1 MELTPLVP
9 AYGAQDGT
17 LEINTDISEASAIE
31 IEKHLERLFG
41 YYHYEQVTL
50 KINSPGGAVIGLEH
64 ILECVERWRTAGRS
78 VQTLAMFR
86 AASAAAMLMA
96 LGEVGSRTAHRNT
109 SLLYHHARVGSN
121 AYTLTSGVADKLAA
135 VLKVVDQGLVQR
147 LVNHCNQ
154 GFGGGL
160 GLAVEGAVR
169 CQMLHTQGLEIA
181 QDLGVSEE
189 RRPLKWLK
197 PVVRMWADCQ
207 ARQTLAPYTKH
218 LSTRMEE
225 DASMD
230 LREAWA
236 LGLLDRVKGVPRLE
250 ARLAVVPVQTAV
262 QAPAQQRPRLASL

>member
-1 MELTPLVP
+1 MDLTPLVSTF
-9 AYGAQDGT
+9 GAQEGT

-64 ILECVERWRTAGRS
+64 ILECVQRWRDGGRR

-86 AASAAAMLMA
+86 ASSAAALLMS
-96 LGEVGSRTAHRNT
+96 LGEVGSRSAHRNT
-109 SLLYHHARVGSN
+109 SLLYHHARVGST
-121 AYTLTSGVADKLAA
+121 AYTLTSGQADKLAA

-147 LVNHCNQ
+147 LVNHCNA
-154 GFGGGL
+154 GFGGGQ
-160 GLAVEGAVR
+160 GLADEGAVR
-169 CQMLHTQGLEIA
+169 CEMLHMQGLEIA

-197 PVVRMWADCQ
+197 AVSRMWAECQ
-207 ARQTLAPYTKH
+207 TRQGLAPYTK
-218 LSTRMEE
+218 LLTARLEE
-225 DASMD
+225 DSGMD

-236 LGLLDRVKGVPRLE
+236 LGLLDRVKGVARLE
-250 ARLAVVPVQTAV
+250 ARLPLAPVQASQPRV
-262 QAPAQQRPRLASL
+262 RLASL

>member
-1 MELTPLVP
+1 MDLTPLVC
-9 AYGAQDGT
+9 AYGAQVGT

-41 YYHYEQVTL
+41 YYHYEQVML
-50 KINSPGGAVIGLEH
+50 RINSPGGAVIGLEH
-64 ILECVERWRTAGRS
+64 ILDCVQRWRNAGRS

-86 AASAAAMLMA
+86 ASSAAAMLMS

-135 VLKVVDQGLVQR
+135 VLKGVDQGLVQR
-147 LVNHCNQ
+147 LVNHCNT
-154 GFGGGL
+154 GFGGGQ
-160 GLAVEGAVR
+160 GLAVEGALR

-181 QDLGVSEE
+181 QELGVSEE
-189 RRPLKWLK
+189 RRPLKWQK
-197 PVVRMWADCQ
+197 AVTRMWADCQ
-207 ARQTLAPYTKH
+207 ARQTLAPYTK
-218 LSTRMEE
+218 LLTARLEE

-236 LGLLDRVKGVPRLE
+236 MGLLDRVKGVARLE
-250 ARLAVVPVQTAV
+250 TRLPA
-262 QAPAQQRPRLASL
+262 APAQVPVPPRVRLASL

>member
-1 MELTPLVP
+1 MDLTPLVST
-9 AYGAQDGT
+9 YGAQQGS

-50 KINSPGGAVIGLEH
+50 KINSPGGAIVGLEH
-64 ILECVERWRTAGRS
+64 ILECVQRWRDAGRS

-86 AASAAAMLMA
+86 AASAAAMLMS

-109 SLLYHHARVGSN
+109 SLLYHHARVGST

-147 LVNHCNQ
+147 LVAHCNS

-160 GLAVEGAVR
+160 GLANEGAAR
-169 CQMLHTQGLEIA
+169 CQMLLTQGQEIA

-197 PVVRMWADCQ
+197 AVTRMWADCQ
-207 ARQTLAPYTKH
+207 ARQSLAPCTRL
-218 LSTRMEE
+218 LSARLEE
-225 DASMD
+225 DSGMD

-236 LGLLDRVKGVPRLE
+236 LGLLDRVKGVARLE
-250 ARLAVVPVQTAV
+250 ARLPMAS
-262 QAPAQQRPRLASL
+262 PADALRALPLARCPKL